1 MKKTCFLLLTVLL
14 TTAALRASAQNKD
27 TSKENFPSTETTLS
41 QIGQAE
47 AHPNARHVRM
57 ADTSALAAPVKRP
70 GLIRRIIDYY
80 SRSNVDRTFEKK
92 IDWSIAPGPNYS
104 SDVGFG
110 IGFLLA
116 GLYRLD
122 RTDSVTAPSNI
133 SIYGNF
139 TTEKFVLL
147 RFSGDN
153 IYNHNKQRLS
163 YSGAF
168 VYFPGAFYGV
178 GYNAGKE
185 GYAQDLTTTMG
196 AFRISYCTSL
206 VGRFYIGVSGG
217 IDYSGAKYKNSGM
230 ADRMNG
236 IQADVESGK
245 PVPGGKMGELYNLWQ
260 EGRYDPA
267 KQDPFSNYIATTG
280 DKPNAFNANVGLF
293 AQYDTRDVTF
303 NASKGIF
310 IKAEAKWYPEWL
322 GNTRR
327 TFGRFTLT
335 FDFYQKLWKGAVLA
349 CDLYADATAGTPSWH
364 MYAKMGGMERM
375 RGYYEGRYRDKKL
388 VETQIELRQK
398 IYRRHGIVGW
408 IGGGQVWGT
417 EKFRWG
423 NTLCS
428 FGCGYRFEFKN
439 RMNHPPRLRLGQFR
453 QPESAVGPQAILGV
467 PVHRFGSILKNI
479 YEDKTFVQRDGEPDR
494 LSVSDPSRQRPGS
507 KVEPH
512 DVQIPPEIQLPA
524 SGILVERLFCTPDD
538 PRQKRVVGKG
548 LLFRRQVAARGAS
561 EIARCGFDVH
571 GATLRGG
578 ADRDAAGAMGDGDM
592 DGPVRQH
599 RGAQRIVGDPD
610 VVPQF
615 AAHHSPPRKELG
627 PAAFRHEPGC
637 RGTFFGSRPPGGL
650 FGRQRRRCPQGRN
663 H

>member
-1 MKKTCFLLLTVLL
+1 MKKTIALLLSAVLLLT
-14 TTAALRASAQNKD
+14 AARPVSAQN
-27 TSKENFPSTETTLS
+27 TEPSKENFPSTETTLS

-47 AHPNARHVRM
+47 AHPSAKHSRT

-70 GLIRRIIDYY
+70 GLVRRIIDYY

-196 AFRISYCTSL
+196 AFRISYCSSL

-230 ADRMNG
+230 
-236 IQADVESGK
+236 VEYMQK
-245 PVPGGKMGELYNLWQ
+245 IDDNEIAKPGGQIGEMYDLWKD
-260 EGRYDPA
+260 GKRYDPE
-267 KQDPFSNYIATTG
+267 KQDPFSNFIAATG
-280 DKPNAFNANVGLF
+280 DKPNAFNTNIGLF

-303 NASKGIF
+303 NASKGVF
-310 IKAEAKWYPEWL
+310 VKFEAKWYPEWL

-335 FDFYQKLWKGAVLA
+335 LDYYLKLWKGAVLA
-349 CDLYADATAGTPSWH
+349 YDLYADATAGTPSWH

-417 EKFRWG
+417 DKFRWG

-439 RMNHPPRLRLGQFR
+439 RMNIRLDYGWGNFGNQNLPWDRKR
-453 QPESAVGPQAILGV
+453 SSA
-467 PVHRFGSILKNI
+467 F
-479 YEDKTFVQRDGEPDR
+479 
-494 LSVSDPSRQRPGS
+494 
-507 KVEPH
+507 
-512 DVQIPPEIQLPA
+512 
-524 SGILVERLFCTPDD
+524 LFT
-538 PRQKRVVGKG
+538 
-548 LLFRRQVAARGAS
+548 AS
-561 EIARCGFDVH
+561 E
-571 GATLRGG
+571 
-578 ADRDAAGAMGDGDM
+578 
-592 DGPVRQH
+592 
-599 RGAQRIVGDPD
+599 
-610 VVPQF
+610 
-615 AAHHSPPRKELG
+615 
-627 PAAFRHEPGC
+627 AF
-637 RGTFFGSRPPGGL
+637 
-650 FGRQRRRCPQGRN
+650 
-663 H
+663 

>member
-1 MKKTCFLLLTVLL
+1 MKKTILLLLS
-14 TTAALRASAQNKD
+14 AALLLAAGPASAQSPD
-27 TSKENFPSTETTLS
+27 TSTENFPSTETTLS

-47 AHPNARHVRM
+47 AHPNARHIRT

-70 GLIRRIIDYY
+70 GLVRRIIDYY

-116 GLYRLD
+116 GLYRID
-122 RTDSVTAPSNI
+122 RTDSVTAPSNV

-153 IYNHNKQRLS
+153 IFNKNKQRLS

-178 GYNAGKE
+178 GYQAGKE

-217 IDYSGAKYKNSGM
+217 IDYSGARFEDTGM
-230 ADRMNG
+230 VQYMND
-236 IQADVESGK
+236 IQADAAAGK

-260 EGRYDPA
+260 EERYDPA
-267 KQDPFSNYIATTG
+267 KQDPFSNYIAETG
-280 DKPNAFNANVGLF
+280 DNPNAFNTSLGIF

-303 NASKGIF
+303 NASKGVF

-327 TFGRFTLT
+327 SFGRFTLT
-335 FDFYQKLWKGAVLA
+335 FDYYLKLWKGAVLA
-349 CDLYADATAGTPSWH
+349 YDLYADMMAGTPSWH

-375 RGYYEGRYRDKKL
+375 RGYYEGRYRDKRL
-388 VETQIELRQK
+388 IETQFELRQK

-417 EKFRWG
+417 EQFRWG

-439 RMNHPPRLRLGQFR
+439 RMNIRLDYGWGNFGNQNLPWDRKR
-453 QPESAVGPQAILGV
+453 SSA
-467 PVHRFGSILKNI
+467 F
-479 YEDKTFVQRDGEPDR
+479 
-494 LSVSDPSRQRPGS
+494 
-507 KVEPH
+507 
-512 DVQIPPEIQLPA
+512 
-524 SGILVERLFCTPDD
+524 LFT
-538 PRQKRVVGKG
+538 
-548 LLFRRQVAARGAS
+548 AS
-561 EIARCGFDVH
+561 E
-571 GATLRGG
+571 
-578 ADRDAAGAMGDGDM
+578 
-592 DGPVRQH
+592 
-599 RGAQRIVGDPD
+599 
-610 VVPQF
+610 
-615 AAHHSPPRKELG
+615 
-627 PAAFRHEPGC
+627 AF
-637 RGTFFGSRPPGGL
+637 
-650 FGRQRRRCPQGRN
+650 
-663 H
+663 

>member
-206 VGRFYIGVSGG
+206 EGPLLHRRQRRVSTTPEP
-217 IDYSGAKYKNSGM
+217 STKNSGM
-230 ADRMNG
+230 ADRN
-236 IQADVESGK
+236 ERH
-245 PVPGGKMGELYNLWQ
+245 PGRRRVRKTGFRAGQ
-260 EGRYDPA
+260 DGRALQPLA
-267 KQDPFSNYIATTG
+267 GGTLRPLRNRTRSRITSPRRG

-349 CDLYADATAGTPSWH
+349 CDLYADATARNPPRGTCTPKW
-364 MYAKMGGMERM
+364 AVWNAM

-398 IYRRHGIVGW
+398 STAA
-408 IGGGQVWGT
+408 T
-417 EKFRWG
+417 ESWD
-423 NTLCS
+423 
-428 FGCGYRFEFKN
+428 
-439 RMNHPPRLRLGQFR
+439 
-453 QPESAVGPQAILGV
+453 
-467 PVHRFGSILKNI
+467 GS
-479 YEDKTFVQRDGEPDR
+479 
-494 LSVSDPSRQRPGS
+494 
-507 KVEPH
+507 
-512 DVQIPPEIQLPA
+512 
-524 SGILVERLFCTPDD
+524 
-538 PRQKRVVGKG
+538 
-548 LLFRRQVAARGAS
+548 
-561 EIARCGFDVH
+561 
-571 GATLRGG
+571 
-578 ADRDAAGAMGDGDM
+578 AAG
-592 DGPVRQH
+592 RS
-599 RGAQRIVGDPD
+599 GARRNSAGETR
-610 VVPQF
+610 F
-615 AAHHSPPRKELG
+615 AVS
-627 PAAFRHEPGC
+627 AAA
-637 RGTFFGSRPPGGL
+637 TASNSRTA
-650 FGRQRRRCPQGRN
+650 
-663 H
+663 

>member
-14 TTAALRASAQNKD
+14 TTAALRASAQGTD
-27 TSKENFPSTETTLS
+27 PSKENFPSTEKTLS

-47 AHPNARHVRM
+47 THPNARRIRL
-57 ADTSALAAPVKRP
+57 ADSATLTAPVKRP

-196 AFRISYCTSL
+196 AFRISYCSSL

-217 IDYSGAKYKNSGM
+217 IDYTGAKYRDSDMVG
-230 ADRMNG
+230 RMND
-236 IQADVESGK
+236 IRADVEAGK
-245 PVPGGKMGELYNLWQ
+245 PVPGGKMGELYDLWQ

-267 KQDPFSNYIATTG
+267 KQDPFSNYIAATG
-280 DKPNAFNANVGLF
+280 DKAQRLQRQCRAFRPVRHAR
-293 AQYDTRDVTF
+293 RDVQRLE
-303 NASKGIF
+303 GIF
-310 IKAEAKWYPEWL
+310 IKAEAKWYPRMA
-322 GNTRR
+322 GQHAPHVR
-327 TFGRFTLT
+327 TLHADLRLLPETLER
-335 FDFYQKLWKGAVLA
+335 AMLA

-439 RMNHPPRLRLGQFR
+439 RMNIRLDYGWGIFGNQNLPWDRKR
-453 QPESAVGPQAILGV
+453 SSA
-467 PVHRFGSILKNI
+467 F
-479 YEDKTFVQRDGEPDR
+479 
-494 LSVSDPSRQRPGS
+494 
-507 KVEPH
+507 
-512 DVQIPPEIQLPA
+512 
-524 SGILVERLFCTPDD
+524 LFT
-538 PRQKRVVGKG
+538 
-548 LLFRRQVAARGAS
+548 AS
-561 EIARCGFDVH
+561 E
-571 GATLRGG
+571 
-578 ADRDAAGAMGDGDM
+578 
-592 DGPVRQH
+592 
-599 RGAQRIVGDPD
+599 
-610 VVPQF
+610 
-615 AAHHSPPRKELG
+615 
-627 PAAFRHEPGC
+627 AF
-637 RGTFFGSRPPGGL
+637 
-650 FGRQRRRCPQGRN
+650 
-663 H
+663 

>member
-349 CDLYADATAGTPSWH
+349 CDLYADATTGTPSWH
-364 MYAKMGGMERM
+364 MYAKMGCMERM

-439 RMNHPPRLRLGQFR
+439 RMNIRLDYGWGNFGNQNLPWDRKR
-453 QPESAVGPQAILGV
+453 SSA
-467 PVHRFGSILKNI
+467 F
-479 YEDKTFVQRDGEPDR
+479 
-494 LSVSDPSRQRPGS
+494 
-507 KVEPH
+507 
-512 DVQIPPEIQLPA
+512 
-524 SGILVERLFCTPDD
+524 LFT
-538 PRQKRVVGKG
+538 
-548 LLFRRQVAARGAS
+548 AS
-561 EIARCGFDVH
+561 E
-571 GATLRGG
+571 
-578 ADRDAAGAMGDGDM
+578 
-592 DGPVRQH
+592 
-599 RGAQRIVGDPD
+599 
-610 VVPQF
+610 
-615 AAHHSPPRKELG
+615 
-627 PAAFRHEPGC
+627 AF
-637 RGTFFGSRPPGGL
+637 
-650 FGRQRRRCPQGRN
+650 
-663 H
+663 